1 MLVFIFSRFNLLSS
15 FARLKKS
22 HGGGGGNTHP
32 LDFSRMAETKLFHY
46 P

>member
-1 MLVFIFSRFNLLSS
+1 MLVFIISRLNLLSS
-15 FARLKKS
+15 FATLKKS
-22 HGGGGGNTHP
+22 RGGGGNAHP